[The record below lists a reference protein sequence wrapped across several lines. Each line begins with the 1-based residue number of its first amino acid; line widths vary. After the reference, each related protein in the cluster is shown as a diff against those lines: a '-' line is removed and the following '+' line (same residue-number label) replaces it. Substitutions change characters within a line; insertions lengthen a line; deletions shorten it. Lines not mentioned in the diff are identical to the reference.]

1 MRRRRFLVASAAA
14 VAAACAPAAGVAP
27 SGGTTPTG
35 PGASDGRP
43 NDPNAGNPA
52 AGIWPTFMVAMNAQ
66 VKDAYLYAATHPE
79 ILQYIPCYCGCGA
92 ATHNGGHS
100 DNERCYVVDRA
111 ANGWMILEP
120 HGSQCGTCV
129 GITLDTKSMLARGM
143 TLKAVRGQ
151 IDQKWAAAGPSTPTK
166 LPQ

>member
-1 MRRRRFLVASAAA
+1 MRRRRLLTASAVM
-14 VAAACAPAAGVAP
+14 VAAACTPSTAGTRSAAPSAAGSAN
-27 SGGTTPTG
+27 
-35 PGASDGRP
+35 GRP

-79 ILQYIPCYCGCGA
+79 VLQYIPCYCGCGA

-100 DNERCYVVDRA
+100 DNERCYVVERA
-111 ANGWMILEP
+111 SNGWMILEP

-143 TLKAVRGQ
+143 TLKDARAQ
-151 IDQKWAAAGPSTPTK
+151 IDRKWAAAGPGTPTK